1 MGKVKKGI
9 ILAGGAG
16 SRLYPLTTFLTKQLQ
31 PVYDKPMIYYPLST
45 LIENGVSDICL
56 ISKADQLPLF
66 QSILQDGSKFGIK
79 IDYRDQPKPEGI
91 AQAFLIAESFIKDEN
106 VALILGDNIFHS
118 SSVFRPA
125 FDHFSGGAT
134 IFAYHVHDPQRY
146 GVVEFN
152 QSGDAVS
159 LEEKPVQ
166 PKSNYAIP
174 GLYIYGHDVL
184 RHTRELKPSARGE
197 LEITDLN
204 LAYLREKAL
213 KVSRLPRGFAWL
225 DAGTSSSLHE
235 ASSFVQTLEKR
246 QGIKIGCPEEAA
258 FRSGHI
264 GRKRL
269 AELVRAMPTCEYK
282 DYLVKFEQ
290 EVETELFL
298 P

>member
-1 MGKVKKGI
+1 MGTPKKGI

-66 QSILQDGSKFGIK
+66 DSILGDGKKFGVRIE
-79 IDYRDQPKPEGI
+79 YRDQPKPEGI
-91 AQAFLIAESFIKDEN
+91 AQAFLIAESFIGDED

-118 SSVFRPA
+118 SAVFAGA
-125 FDHFSGGAT
+125 FRDFDAGAC

-146 GVVEFN
+146 GVVTFDH
-152 QSGDAVS
+152 SGMAVS
-159 LEEKPVQ
+159 LEEKPSK
-166 PKSNYAIP
+166 PKSSYAVP
-174 GLYIYGHDVL
+174 GLYLYDNRVVKMARVL
-184 RHTRELKPSARGE
+184 KHSARGE

-204 LAYLREKAL
+204 LAYLKKNAL

-258 FRSGHI
+258 YRAGFIDRI
-264 GRKRL
+264 RL
-269 AELVRAMPTCEYK
+269 CELILSMPSCEYK
-282 DYLVKFEQ
+282 DYLVKFES
-290 EVETELFL
+290 EIDMGTIV

>member
-1 MGKVKKGI
+1 MAQLKKGI
-9 ILAGGAG
+9 ILAGGSG

-45 LIENGVSDICL
+45 LIENGISDICL

-66 QSILQDGSKFGIK
+66 DSILGDGSRFGVRIE
-79 IDYRDQPKPEGI
+79 YRDQPRPEGI
-91 AQAFLIAESFIKDEN
+91 AQAFLIAESFIGEES

-118 SSVFRPA
+118 SAVFAGA
-125 FDHFSGGAT
+125 FRDFDAGAC

-146 GVVEFN
+146 GVVAFDHD
-152 QSGDAVS
+152 GTAIS
-159 LEEKPVQ
+159 LEEKPAR
-166 PKSNYAIP
+166 PRSSYAVP
-174 GLYIYGHDVL
+174 GLYLYDRDVVK
-184 RHTRELKPSARGE
+184 RTRELRASSRGE

-204 LAYLREKAL
+204 LAYLRNNAL

-258 FRSGHI
+258 YRAGFIDR
-264 GRKRL
+264 RRL
-269 AELVRAMPTCEYK
+269 CDLILGMPACEYK
-282 DYLVKFEQ
+282 DYLVKFEA
-290 EVETELFL
+290 EIDMGTVI

>member
-1 MGKVKKGI
+1 VGNLKKGI

-31 PVYDKPMIYYPLST
+31 PVYDKPMIYYSLST
-45 LIENGVSDICL
+45 LIENGISDICL

-66 QSILQDGSKFGIK
+66 DSILGDGRKFGVRIE
-79 IDYRDQPKPEGI
+79 YRDQPKPGGI
-91 AQAFLIAESFIKDEN
+91 AQAFLIAESFIGQES

-118 SSVFRPA
+118 SAVFAGA
-125 FDHFSGGAT
+125 FRDFTAGAC

-146 GVVEFN
+146 GVVTFDHD
-152 QSGDAVS
+152 GRAIS
-159 LEEKPVQ
+159 LEEKPAK
-166 PKSNYAIP
+166 PKSSYAVP
-174 GLYIYGHDVL
+174 GLYLYDREVVQ
-184 RHTRELKPSARGE
+184 RTRELRPSARGE

-204 LAYLREKAL
+204 LAYLRQGTL

-258 FRSGHI
+258 YRAGFI
-264 GRKRL
+264 DRKRL
-269 AELVRAMPTCEYK
+269 CDLILAMPSCEYK
-282 DYLVKFEQ
+282 DYLVKIES
-290 EVETELFL
+290 EIDMGTVI